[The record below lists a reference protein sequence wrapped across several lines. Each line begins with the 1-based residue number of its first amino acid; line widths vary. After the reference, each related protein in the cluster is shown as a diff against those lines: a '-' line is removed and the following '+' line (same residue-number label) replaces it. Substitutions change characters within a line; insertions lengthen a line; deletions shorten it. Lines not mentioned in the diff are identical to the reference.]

1 MTGARSNVETESSG
15 KMRNFRE
22 YSYGHYRAI
31 YSIRGASTNRI
42 YIFFKLIT
50 QEPLDRFVSNFEWGT
65 QYQN

>member
-42 YIFFKLIT
+42 YIFFAPF
-50 QEPLDRFVSNFEWGT
+50 ERFDDYAKNIYSI
-65 QYQN
+65 YP